1 MARVQLGQ
9 FWLAWR
15 SDGKNWSICW
25 NDTEANTRRRVSLN
39 VRDYN
44 GGTPPLEAQQQLA
57 EHFSRH
63 GKVVAGETFDLSN
76 NLNNWLLKE
85 GYKREAYGYAVAAL
99 QRWIKHEGG
108 LTLEDLGPEA
118 TKRLLQFR
126 LAEGVVANTVKTND
140 LIALKR
146 SITWAWENRL
156 IPNVPFIGRIDKR
169 ELHSS
174 KHALELTQEQV
185 AKALEEMISSEDTEH
200 LFLFT
205 MIMLSTHSRVEA
217 VLEAESSQIDFG
229 KQLFN
234 FNAAGRMQT
243 IKRRAIVPIVPTLQ
257 PWLEGLEGKVILY
270 KKQRKDGTYLVRQS
284 RNVIKA
290 FRSSLKRAGIEGG
303 YPNCLRHTCHTFLH
317 SYGVPQAQID
327 MAAGHSE
334 PGSGRHYNHLRPEY
348 LEEFVEGVEA
358 YWTGMDRYTSVHRRT
373 RGGPGFHAWRELSA

>member
-156 IPNVPFIGRIDKR
+156 IPNVPLIGRIDKR
-169 ELHSS
+169 ELHS
-174 KHALELTQEQV
+174 
-185 AKALEEMISSEDTEH
+185 
-200 LFLFT
+200 
-205 MIMLSTHSRVEA
+205 
-217 VLEAESSQIDFG
+217 
-229 KQLFN
+229 
-234 FNAAGRMQT
+234 
-243 IKRRAIVPIVPTLQ
+243 
-257 PWLEGLEGKVILY
+257 
-270 KKQRKDGTYLVRQS
+270 
-284 RNVIKA
+284 
-290 FRSSLKRAGIEGG
+290 
-303 YPNCLRHTCHTFLH
+303 
-317 SYGVPQAQID
+317 
-327 MAAGHSE
+327 
-334 PGSGRHYNHLRPEY
+334 
-348 LEEFVEGVEA
+348 
-358 YWTGMDRYTSVHRRT
+358 
-373 RGGPGFHAWRELSA
+373 

>member
-1 MARVQLGQ
+1 MCL
-9 FWLAWR
+9 
-15 SDGKNWSICW
+15 S
-25 NDTEANTRRRVSLN
+25 
-39 VRDYN
+39 
-44 GGTPPLEAQQQLA
+44 LA
-57 EHFSRH
+57 E
-63 GKVVAGETFDLSN
+63 
-76 NLNNWLLKE
+76 
-85 GYKREAYGYAVAAL
+85 
-99 QRWIKHEGG
+99 
-108 LTLEDLGPEA
+108 LTNE
-118 TKRLLQFR
+118 
-126 LAEGVVANTVKTND
+126 N
-140 LIALKR
+140 
-146 SITWAWENRL
+146 SI
-156 IPNVPFIGRIDKR
+156 VQK
-169 ELHSS
+169 
-174 KHALELTQEQV
+174 KALELTQEQV

-358 YWTGMDRYTSVHRRT
+358 YWTGMDRYPSVHRRAQ
-373 RGGPGFHAWRELSA
+373 GGPSFHSWRELSA